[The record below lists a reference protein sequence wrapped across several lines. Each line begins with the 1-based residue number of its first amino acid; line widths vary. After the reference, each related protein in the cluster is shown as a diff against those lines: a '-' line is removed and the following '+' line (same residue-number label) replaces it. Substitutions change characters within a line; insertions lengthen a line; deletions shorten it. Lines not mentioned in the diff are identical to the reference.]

1 MNIQKVQHISILV
14 LSLVLLGLSIAL
26 VAEKK
31 RAEGFWYAPTA
42 AGKPNI
48 TPITPSKPS
57 HARGLLPYSG
67 KPSHGIQMGCQQ
79 AVDDYCA
86 SGVHDPMVLGS
97 AFSPK
102 SEQLA
107 QVANACGPNYLI
119 GNKCGGQPPQ
129 SSFILG
135 GTHMNMM

>member
-31 RAEGFWYAPTA
+31 RAEGFWYAPNA

-48 TPITPSKPS
+48 TPITPAKPS

-67 KPSHGIQMGCQQ
+67 KPSHGIQMGCQE
-79 AVDDYCA
+79 AVDRYYA
-86 SGVHDPMVLGS
+86 SGVNDPLVLGS
-97 AFSPK
+97 AFSPL
-102 SEQLA
+102 SEELKD
-107 QVANACGPNYLI
+107 VMNNCGKNYPVDMHKPVPVWATLR
-119 GNKCGGQPPQ
+119 
-129 SSFILG
+129 G